1 MFSGPLHKSCRGD
14 LQRLFISMLHCLCYY
29 ACSILLFV
37 PLFRA
42 SHAFRD
48 QYSKLKHVYAKQS
61 HQYDIFLVAVQL
73 LTFKN
78 SLQIL
83 RQNKVGGVIYTILDL
98 DGFTFN
104 KKMCQIQS

>member
-1 MFSGPLHKSCRGD
+1 
-14 LQRLFISMLHCLCYY
+14 MLHCLCYY

-83 RQNKVGGVIYTILDL
+83 RQNKVGGVIYTIFRPRWLY
-98 DGFTFN
+98 
-104 KKMCQIQS
+104 IQQENVPNSILSF

>member
-1 MFSGPLHKSCRGD
+1 MF
-14 LQRLFISMLHCLCYY
+14 HCLCDY

-37 PLFRA
+37 HLFQA

-48 QYSKLKHVYAKQS
+48 QYSKLQHVYAKLS
-61 HQYDIFLVAVQL
+61 HQNDIFLVAVQL

-83 RQNKVGGVIYTILDL
+83 RQNKVGGVILYPIFKT
-98 DGFTFN
+98 
-104 KKMCQIQS
+104 